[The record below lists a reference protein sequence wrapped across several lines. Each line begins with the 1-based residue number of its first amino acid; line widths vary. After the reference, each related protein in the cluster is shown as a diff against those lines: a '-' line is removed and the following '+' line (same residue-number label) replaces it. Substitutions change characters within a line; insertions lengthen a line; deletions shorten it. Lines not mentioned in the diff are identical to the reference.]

1 MADITLA
8 TEEGKIDLSRPTST
22 NLSAEQYFI
31 VKHDSNEEIVLSGAA
46 DASLGV
52 LQNAPDGSTN
62 EVTAQVRVQGITKV
76 KAAATVAFGDYITPD
91 ASGLAV
97 VATAGQEFMAKALGS
112 GDSGDLLAVLLMF
125 GEVDTP

>member
-1 MADITLA
+1 MSDITLM
-8 TEEGKIDLSRPTST
+8 TEEGKIDMSRPTAT
-22 NLSAEQYFI
+22 DLSSSQYYI
-31 VKHDSNEEIVLSGAA
+31 VKHDASEEVVLAGAA
-46 DASLGV
+46 DSALGV

-62 EVTAQVRVQGITKV
+62 EATAQVRVQGITKV
-76 KAAATVAFGDYITPD
+76 KAAASIVFGDYITPD

-112 GDSGDLLAVLLMF
+112 GDSGDLLAVLLVY